1 MDYEKVIAE
10 RDSLQQEN
18 IYLRKEIE
26 QLKRLIFGSRQE
38 RYVPQEADSI
48 QLSLFDEET
57 KPQVSIP
64 EKEKISYERN
74 KPVKKHPGRNEI
86 PEHFEVEEIVI
97 EPEGDVTGMVKVGEQ
112 ITEYVEYVSA
122 SIKKIRLIRPTYAP
136 KEGEGS
142 FVIAELPSRALPK
155 SIAGEGLLTY
165 MIIRKFIEHMP
176 FYRQI
181 QSIKREYE
189 WEIPSST
196 INDWF
201 AAVCT
206 LLEPLYKLLKEK
218 VLDSGYLQVD
228 ESPIKVQDAD
238 KKGATHRGYQW
249 VYHSPEEKLVYF
261 DYRKGRGENGPKEI
275 LEKYEGLLQCDG
287 YKVYDKIVKRKK
299 GIHLAGCMAHMRRK
313 YYEAKDSDKEMSDYA
328 LSIFNRI
335 YQFESQFKGL
345 DPKERK
351 GQRIKSILPL
361 LEELKK
367 WVDENQNKVLPKS
380 PIGKAMNYT
389 ILQWSKIMR
398 IFEDG
403 RFELDNNLIENKIRP
418 LALGRKNYL
427 FAGSHDGAS
436 RIAMMYS
443 FMGSCTANGV
453 NPSHWLKSTLQKIN
467 DTKLTE
473 LASLLPNKF

>member
-10 RDSLQQEN
+10 RDALRQEVL
-18 IYLRKEIE
+18 YLRAEIE
-26 QLKRLIFGSRQE
+26 QLKRLIFGSKKE
-38 RYVPQEADSI
+38 RFVPEVADKI
-48 QLSLFDEET
+48 QLSLFEEEAEAQS
-57 KPQVSIP
+57 PAP
-64 EKEKISYERN
+64 EKEKIYYERN
-74 KPVKKHPGRNEI
+74 KPDKRHPGRNEI

-97 EPEGDVTGMVKVGEQ
+97 EPQQDVTGMIKIGEQ
-112 ITEYVEYVSA
+112 ITEYVDYIPGSF
-122 SIKKIRLIRPTYAP
+122 KKIKLVRPTYAP

-155 SIAGEGLLTY
+155 SIAGEGLLTHL
-165 MIIRKFIEHMP
+165 IIRKFVEHMP

-201 AAVCT
+201 SGVCE
-206 LLEPLYKLLKEK
+206 LLEPLYNLLKQK
-218 VLDSGYLQVD
+218 VIQSGYIQVD

-238 KKGATHRGYQW
+238 KKGATHQGYQW

-261 DYRKGRGENGPKEI
+261 DYRKGRGENGPKEV
-275 LEKYEGLLQCDG
+275 LEKYNGLLQCDG
-287 YKVYDKIVKRKK
+287 YGVYDKIGKK
-299 GIHLAGCMAHMRRK
+299 KAIQLAGCLVHLRRK

-328 LSIFNRI
+328 LDIFNKI
-335 YQFESQFKGL
+335 YQIESQYKDL
-345 DPKERK
+345 DSNQRK
-351 GQRIKSILPL
+351 DQRVKSILPL
-361 LEELKK
+361 LNELKQ
-367 WVDENQNKVLPKS
+367 WVDENQHKVLPKS
-380 PIGKAMNYT
+380 PIGKAMKYT
-389 ILQWSKIMR
+389 LLQWPKIKR

-427 FAGSHDGAS
+427 FAGSHDGAR

-443 FMGSCTANGV
+443 FMGSCTANGI
-453 NPSHWLKSTLQKIN
+453 NPAVWLKTVLQKIN
-467 DTKLTE
+467 ETKLSN
-473 LASLLPNKF
+473 LDSLLPNNF

>member
-261 DYRKGRGENGPKEI
+261 DYRKGRGENGPK
-275 LEKYEGLLQCDG
+275 
-287 YKVYDKIVKRKK
+287 R
-299 GIHLAGCMAHMRRK
+299 
-313 YYEAKDSDKEMSDYA
+313 
-328 LSIFNRI
+328 N
-335 YQFESQFKGL
+335 
-345 DPKERK
+345 
-351 GQRIKSILPL
+351 
-361 LEELKK
+361 
-367 WVDENQNKVLPKS
+367 
-380 PIGKAMNYT
+380 IGK
-389 ILQWSKIMR
+389 I
-398 IFEDG
+398 
-403 RFELDNNLIENKIRP
+403 
-418 LALGRKNYL
+418 
-427 FAGSHDGAS
+427 
-436 RIAMMYS
+436 
-443 FMGSCTANGV
+443 
-453 NPSHWLKSTLQKIN
+453 
-467 DTKLTE
+467 
-473 LASLLPNKF
+473 